1 MATVANILWRVGETW
16 RIDATMHDSS
26 GNPLSLVGAQVSW
39 RLADIDGNI
48 LTTLSIGSGI
58 TLVGTGSS
66 GECLIVTTPAMQVSL
81 DIQPGV
87 YQHEGQVILPDGTVS
102 DQFAGFV
109 QALDSLFPP

>member
-26 GNPLSLVGAQVSW
+26 GVPLSLVGAQVNW
-39 RLADIDGNI
+39 RLADIAGQV
-48 LTTLSIGSGI
+48 LETLSVGSGI
-58 TLVGTGSS
+58 TLVNGGVD
-66 GECLIVTTPAMQVSL
+66 GECLIVTTPAMQVSM

-87 YQHEGQVILPDGTVS
+87 YQHEAQVILSDGTVT

-109 QALDSLFPP
+109 QALDSLFP